1 MIILDTNVISETQKT
16 RPDPNVMAWLNAQEP
31 TNLYLT
37 SVTVGE
43 MFFGVFSMKNGPR
56 FEYLSEAVATI
67 VEEDF
72 QGRILPYEATA
83 AYFYGM
89 RIGQARQ
96 RGITIGIA
104 DGQIA
109 SIAIANNNPPVA
121 TRDCRPFE
129 ALGLDV
135 IDPWAAAGSDE
146 A

>member
-1 MIILDTNVISETQKT
+1 MILLDTNVISETQKS

-43 MFFGVFSMKNGPR
+43 MFFGVFSMKRGPR
-56 FEYLSEAVATI
+56 FEHLSGAIAAI

-72 QGRILPYEATA
+72 HGRILPYDAGA

-89 RIGQARQ
+89 RIGAAR
-96 RGITIGIA
+96 RSGVTIGIA

-109 SIAIANNNPPVA
+109 AIAMANNNPPVA
-121 TRDCRPFE
+121 TRDRKPFE
-129 ALGLDV
+129 ALGVDV
-135 IDPWAAAGSDE
+135 IDPWSRTESD
-146 A
+146 